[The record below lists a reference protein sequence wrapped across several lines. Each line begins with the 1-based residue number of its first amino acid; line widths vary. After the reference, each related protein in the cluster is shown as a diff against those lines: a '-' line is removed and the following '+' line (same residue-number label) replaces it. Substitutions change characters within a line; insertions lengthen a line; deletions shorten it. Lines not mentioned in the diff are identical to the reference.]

1 MHLSSVLL
9 PDPFS
14 PMMAKVAPSGTSSDT
29 SRSAQNSSYFTRA
42 RRMIAAFSD
51 WLRSW

>member
-9 PDPFS
+9 PEPLWPMS
-14 PMMAKVAPSGTSSDT
+14 PNVVPTGTSSDT
-29 SRSAQNSSYFTRA
+29 SRSAQNSSKEARP
-42 RRMIAAFSD
+42 RRMSAAFSV

>member
-1 MHLSSVLL
+1 LSRVVL

-14 PMMAKVAPSGTSSDT
+14 PIRAYVFPSGTSSDT
-29 SRSAQNSSYFTRA
+29 SRNAQNSSYFTRA

-51 WLRSW
+51 WLRS